1 MSEAAAS
8 PGKMSHKNGDKE
20 KKKRGVHCMAPG
32 CTNWYYK
39 CKEKTFHRLPTNESQ
54 RKQWLQKL
62 KLASPPSAK
71 SARVCSAHFV
81 DADYKTKDT
90 YDEQGH
96 LVKKKTSFLVK
107 DAVPSVIDFSTYTFG
122 STDFPSAKST
132 KTQELPETRSVRRK
146 RRAETVQV
154 GKILLSLQLI
164 TYYGI
169 VVFASHIIC
178 TCMHNCWCLQNN
190 QYNNNKTCYGINH
203 T

>member
-1 MSEAAAS
+1 
-8 PGKMSHKNGDKE
+8 
-20 KKKRGVHCMAPG
+20 
-32 CTNWYYK
+32 
-39 CKEKTFHRLPTNESQ
+39 
-54 RKQWLQKL
+54 
-62 KLASPPSAK
+62 
-71 SARVCSAHFV
+71 V

-132 KTQELPETRSVRRK
+132 KTQELSETRSVRRK